1 MMAEIEMVINKADV
15 NKLLKKLDPQQRD
28 DVIRTS
34 LTQSAIFL
42 SGWIKANR
50 LSGPRGPT
58 RLGVVTG
65 RLRSSITAIPT
76 QKEGNTY
83 FSKIGTNVVYGR
95 IHEYG
100 GLTGRNHSVNMPKR
114 PFMRPAVEDRA
125 NRQSV
130 LTDLKRNID
139 KVLEE

>member
-1 MMAEIEMVINKADV
+1 MMPEIEMSIKKADV
-15 NKLLKKLDPQQRD
+15 DKLLKKLDPQQRD
-28 DVIRTS
+28 GVIRQS
-34 LTQSAIFL
+34 LTQSAIFIA
-42 SGWIKANR
+42 GWIKTNR

-65 RLRSSITAIPT
+65 RLRSSITSTPT

-83 FSKIGTNVVYGR
+83 FARIGTNVVYGR

-100 GLTGRNHSVNMPKR
+100 GMTGRNHSVNMPKR
-114 PFMRPAVEDRA
+114 PFMRPAVEDKA

-139 KVLEE
+139 KQLES